1 MTLFKRFA
9 LLQRLCTATV
19 YNIAPLYIVWLMT
32 EHVLF
37 WTSFCCLLLWFF
49 TYFCVYMRY
58 LLSETAK
65 IRFGSKLEE
74 EISFTIQY
82 ISIKLFL
89 SSVPMYCM
97 ETLCHRAHVE
107 VFGWVC
113 RLAGMH
119 EAFIEVLVHPVLCD
133 PEVTFIKEEK
143 QFFWHV
149 YPVCISV
156 ERLTWSNIL
165 KQQRH
170 MVPL

>member
-1 MTLFKRFA
+1 M
-9 LLQRLCTATV
+9 
-19 YNIAPLYIVWLMT
+19 
-32 EHVLF
+32 
-37 WTSFCCLLLWFF
+37 
-49 TYFCVYMRY
+49 
-58 LLSETAK
+58 LSETAK
-65 IRFGSKLEE
+65 IRFGSKFEE

-97 ETLCHRAHVE
+97 ETLGHRAHVE

-143 QFFWHV
+143 QFF
-149 YPVCISV
+149 
-156 ERLTWSNIL
+156 
-165 KQQRH
+165 
-170 MVPL
+170 